1 MRSSDPILN
10 RLAIDPAV
18 ANDLRTRLR
27 QDPQGGAK
35 ATARQFE
42 GMLMHVMLKSM
53 RDASPQGSLLDNEQS
68 RFFTAIGDQQL
79 AQNLAAQA
87 PLGFANSI
95 ERQLQRQLAG
105 NAAASAGLPDAAS
118 PPAARLA
125 TTRVGAER
133 PVGRSSAGTPIGATA
148 PAASASTRDFAD
160 QVRPYAVDAAA
171 LTGVPADFLVAHAA
185 LESGWGKHE
194 IRNTDGT
201 RTFNLFGIKAGRK
214 WSGPTVEA
222 STTEFV
228 RSRTFSPTRRSTTE
242 FVNGQAQSV
251 RAKFRVYASYA
262 EAFEDYGRLLSSN
275 PRFAGVIGQ
284 QDGAQF
290 ARALQQA
297 GYATDP
303 LYAEKLT
310 RVIGA
315 TAPRPTLAAT

>member
-228 RSRTFSPTRRSTTE
+228 
-242 FVNGQAQSV
+242 NGQAQTV

>member
-1 MRSSDPILN
+1 MRSSDPVLN

-18 ANDLRTRLR
+18 ANDLRAQLR
-27 QDPQGGAK
+27 QDPQAGAK

-42 GMLMHVMLKSM
+42 GILMQMMLKSM
-53 RDASPQGSLLDNEQS
+53 RDASPSGSLLDNEQS

-87 PLGFANSI
+87 PLGFANLI
-95 ERQLQRQLAG
+95 ERQLQRQLAVHAPVG
-105 NAAASAGLPDAAS
+105 AGVPDAAS

-125 TTRVGAER
+125 PTRADAER
-133 PVGRSSAGTPIGATA
+133 PVGRASAATPITPAA
-148 PAASASTRDFAD
+148 PAVPAGTRDFAD
-160 QVRPYAVDAAA
+160 QVRPYAVEAAA

-194 IRNTDGT
+194 IRNADGT
-201 RTFNLFGIKAGRK
+201 QTFNLFGIKAGRK

-228 RSRTFSPTRRSTTE
+228 
-242 FVNGQAQSV
+242 NGQAQAV

-262 EAFEDYGRLLSSN
+262 EAFADYASLLRSN

-310 RVIGA
+310 RVMGA
-315 TAPRPTLAAT
+315 TALRQALAAT

>member
-105 NAAASAGLPDAAS
+105 NAAASAGLPDAAT

-228 RSRTFSPTRRSTTE
+228 
-242 FVNGQAQSV
+242 NGQAQTV

>member
-105 NAAASAGLPDAAS
+105 NAAASAGLPDAAT

-228 RSRTFSPTRRSTTE
+228 
-242 FVNGQAQSV
+242 NGQAQSV

>member
-228 RSRTFSPTRRSTTE
+228 
-242 FVNGQAQSV
+242 NGQAQSV

>member
-1 MRSSDPILN
+1 MRSSDPVVN

-105 NAAASAGLPDAAS
+105 NAAASAGLPDAAT

-228 RSRTFSPTRRSTTE
+228 
-242 FVNGQAQSV
+242 NGQAQTV